1 MYSKYK
7 TTSFNADV
15 ENTDN
20 FNSFKYKAKL
30 LEKTVTGGNNGILKN
45 ATVAVTL
52 KYLSDILRSIEMTLI
67 SYKVELK
74 LKWTKYCVLSTA
86 GADNANANPNNIIF
100 TIKDTKLYVPVFT
113 LSAKDNQSLSK
124 LLSKDLKDLYVKTNI
139 KQKGKIKILQTSIDI
154 FLNITL

>member
-30 LEKTVTGGNNGILKN
+30 LENTVTGGNNGILKN

-52 KYLSDILRSIEMTLI
+52 KYLSNILTSIEMTLI
-67 SYKVELK
+67 NYKVELR
-74 LKWTKYCVLSTA
+74 LK
-86 GADNANANPNNIIF
+86 
-100 TIKDTKLYVPVFT
+100 
-113 LSAKDNQSLSK
+113 
-124 LLSKDLKDLYVKTNI
+124 
-139 KQKGKIKILQTSIDI
+139 
-154 FLNITL
+154 